1 MVNASEFTLSF
12 ESFQCSFQRLR
23 LPSSFLSHKDAGV
36 LLPACPFLLLA
47 QKKWA
52 KEKGSTAW
60 CFVETEPS
68 HCLVRYDINNATLA
82 APSRNFKIEQ
92 ADCDSAARKRC
103 RAGRDFFG
111 CPFLLIIFLNSCT
124 RVVRKGFLMFSLLQ
138 FVFEYNPIPP
148 EFNSMG

>member
-23 LPSSFLSHKDAGV
+23 LYLSHFCMDHARFVRRLRLPASFLSHKDAGV

-60 CFVETEPS
+60 CFFPQQDRSTAWSDTISDNVT
-68 HCLVRYDINNATLA
+68 H
-82 APSRNFKIEQ
+82 
-92 ADCDSAARKRC
+92 AARRRNEESRKQIATVLCGIGICLRQM
-103 RAGRDFFG
+103 FWVSVS
-111 CPFLLIIFLNSCT
+111 LN
-124 RVVRKGFLMFSLLQ
+124 
-138 FVFEYNPIPP
+138 
-148 EFNSMG
+148 